1 LTTNNQISYHNL
13 PYNNAAN
20 QVVVGSSHQS
30 ALPVTDSVV
39 GLALGLPQS
48 TVETFISGTVMQSG
62 TANGVDD
69 WSCTRDTRVQ
79 VDDYFSEEDIHSRS
93 MEMLENEDMQQPLCM
108 FSIGGGGVGVAD
120 DGFSYP
126 PFFQMMVFPMMSEEK
141 TRSSGKVI
149 VRWLKLKAS
158 LRWGIFIMK
167 IAAEKRERIEVLE
180 HN

>member
-1 LTTNNQISYHNL
+1 
-13 PYNNAAN
+13 
-20 QVVVGSSHQS
+20 VVVGSSHQS
-30 ALPVTDSVV
+30 ALPGTDFVV
-39 GLALGLPQS
+39 GLALGPPQS
-48 TVETFISGTVMQSG
+48 IVTTLIPYQAPRTVMQPG

-69 WSCTRDTRVQ
+69 WSDTRDTRVQ

-93 MEMLENEDMQQPLCM
+93 MEMLENEDMQQPLRM
-108 FSIGGGGVGVAD
+108 FSVGGGGVGVAD

-158 LRWGIFIMK
+158 LCWGIFIMK
-167 IAAEKRERIEVLE
+167 IAVEKRERIEVLE